1 MVIFLTVM
9 NFILLIVIYVQ
20 YKIRKSNSRNLRY
33 TYEKLEGIVKEQTG
47 EKLLIMTD
55 DKELQKLLVTINHLL
70 DAKQKTNADHAKVE
84 ISMRKM
90 LSNISHDLKTP
101 LTVILGY
108 AEMLNADKTIS
119 EEERQLLLQ
128 KVHVKT
134 LEVME
139 LIHKFFD
146 LAKLESGDKVI
157 EIAKV
162 NMNEVCRE
170 KILSFYDLVTS
181 KGFEVH
187 IDIPERNI
195 YAFGNA
201 EVLRRVLNNL
211 ISNAI
216 AYGYDGKTLGMALRD
231 DEKSVYIDVW
241 DRGKGIDESHI
252 DKVFERMYTLEDSR
266 NRLYQGSGLGLTIT
280 KRLVEAMDGEIHL
293 FSKPYEKTIFTIV
306 LKKWSF
312 SL

>member
-1 MVIFLTVM
+1 MA
-9 NFILLIVIYVQ
+9 
-20 YKIRKSNSRNLRY
+20 
-33 TYEKLEGIVKEQTG
+33 
-47 EKLLIMTD
+47 
-55 DKELQKLLVTINHLL
+55 INQLL

-108 AEMLNADKTIS
+108 TEMLNKDKTMNK
-119 EEERQLLLQ
+119 EEQQILLE

-146 LAKLESGDKVI
+146 LAKLESGDKAI
-157 EIAKV
+157 EMTKV

-181 KGFEVH
+181 KGFHVH

-195 YAFGNA
+195 YALGNV
-201 EVLRRVLNNL
+201 EVLGRVLNNL

-216 AYGYDGKTLGMALRD
+216 TYGDDGKTLGMTLRD
-231 DEKSVYIDVW
+231 DETNVYIDVW
-241 DRGKGIDESHI
+241 DTGKGIDESHI

-280 KRLVEAMDGEIHL
+280 KRLVEAMDGKIHL
-293 FSKPYEKTIFTIV
+293 SSKPYEKTIFTV
-306 LKKWSF
+306 ALKKMQF
-312 SL
+312 

>member
-1 MVIFLTVM
+1 MVNLLIGII
-9 NFILLIVIYVQ
+9 FILLCVIYMQ
-20 YKIRKSNSRNLRY
+20 YRMRKNSSENLRY
-33 TYEKLEGIVKEQTG
+33 TYEKLESIVNDKTG
-47 EKLLIMTD
+47 ETLLVMTD
-55 DKELQKLLVTINHLL
+55 DLELQKLLVAINQLL
-70 DAKQKTNADHAKVE
+70 DAKQKTNAGHAKVE

-108 AEMLNADKTIS
+108 TEMLNKDKTINK
-119 EEERQLLLQ
+119 EEQQILLE
-128 KVHVKT
+128 KVHTKT

-146 LAKLESGDKVI
+146 LAKLESGDKAI
-157 EIAKV
+157 EMTKV

-170 KILSFYDLVTS
+170 KILSFYDLVTT
-181 KGFEVH
+181 KGFQVH

-195 YAFGNA
+195 YALGNV
-201 EVLRRVLNNL
+201 EVLGRVLNNL

-216 AYGYDGKTLGMALRD
+216 TYGDDGKALGMTLRD
-231 DEKSVYIDVW
+231 DDTGVYIDVW
-241 DRGKGIDESHI
+241 DKGKGIDESHI

-280 KRLVEAMDGEIHL
+280 KRLVEAMDGKIHL
-293 FSKPYEKTIFTIV
+293 SSIPYEKTIFTIV
-306 LKKWSF
+306 LTKIQF
-312 SL
+312 

>member
-1 MVIFLTVM
+1 MISLLTIVI
-9 NFILLIVIYVQ
+9 FILLGAIYFQ
-20 YKIRKSNSRNLRY
+20 YRIGKSKSANVRY
-33 TYEKLEGIVKEQTG
+33 TYEKLENIIKQRTG
-47 EKLLIMTD
+47 EKLLVVTD
-55 DKELQKLLVTINHLL
+55 DKELQKLLVAINHLL
-70 DAKQKTNADHAKVE
+70 DAKQKTNADHVKVE

-108 AEMLNADKTIS
+108 AEMLNVDKTINK
-119 EEERQLLLQ
+119 EEQQILLE
-128 KVHVKT
+128 KVHLKT

-146 LAKLESGDKVI
+146 LAKLESGDKAI
-157 EIAKV
+157 EMTKV

-170 KILSFYDLVTS
+170 RILSFYDLLTT

-187 IDIPERNI
+187 IDIPEKNV
-195 YAFGNA
+195 YALGNA
-201 EVLRRVLNNL
+201 EVLGRVLNNL

-216 AYGYDGKTLGMALRD
+216 AYGYDGRTLGMTLRD
-231 DEKSVYIDVW
+231 DDSCVYVDVW

-280 KRLVEAMDGEIHL
+280 KRLVEALGGEIHL
-293 FSKPYEKTIFTIV
+293 SSKPYEKTVFTIV
-306 LKKWSF
+306 LKKMKF
-312 SL
+312 

>member
-1 MVIFLTVM
+1 MVNLLIGII
-9 NFILLIVIYVQ
+9 FILLCVIYMQ
-20 YKIRKSNSRNLRY
+20 YRMRKNSSKNLRY
-33 TYEKLEGIVKEQTG
+33 TYEKLESIVNDKTG
-47 EKLLIMTD
+47 ETLLVMTD
-55 DKELQKLLVTINHLL
+55 DLELQKLLVAINQLL

-108 AEMLNADKTIS
+108 TEMLNKDKTIS
-119 EEERQLLLQ
+119 KEEQQILLE
-128 KVHVKT
+128 KVHTKT

-146 LAKLESGDKVI
+146 LAKLESGDKAI
-157 EIAKV
+157 EMTKV

-170 KILSFYDLVTS
+170 KILSFYDLVTT
-181 KGFEVH
+181 KGFQVH

-195 YAFGNA
+195 YALGNV
-201 EVLRRVLNNL
+201 EVLGRVLNNL

-216 AYGYDGKTLGMALRD
+216 TYGDDGKALGMTLRD
-231 DEKSVYIDVW
+231 DETSVYIDVW
-241 DRGKGIDESHI
+241 DKGKGIDESHI

-280 KRLVEAMDGEIHL
+280 KRLVEVMDGKIHL
-293 FSKPYEKTIFTIV
+293 SSKPYEKTIFTIV
-306 LKKWSF
+306 LTKMQF
-312 SL
+312 

>member
-1 MVIFLTVM
+1 MISLLTIVI
-9 NFILLIVIYVQ
+9 FILLGIIYFQ
-20 YKIRKSNSRNLRY
+20 YRTQKSRSANVRY
-33 TYEKLEGIVKEQTG
+33 TYEKLQDIVKQQTG
-47 EKLLIMTD
+47 EKLLVVTD
-55 DKELQKLLVTINHLL
+55 DKELQKLLVAINHLL
-70 DAKQKTNADHAKVE
+70 DAKQKTNAYHAKVE

-108 AEMLNADKTIS
+108 TEMLNTDKTMNK
-119 EEERQLLLQ
+119 EDQQALLE
-128 KVHVKT
+128 KVHLKT

-146 LAKLESGDKVI
+146 LAKLESGDKAI
-157 EIAKV
+157 EMTKV

-170 KILSFYDLVTS
+170 KILSFYDLVTT

-187 IDIPERNI
+187 IDIPEKNV

-201 EVLRRVLNNL
+201 EVLGRVLNNL

-216 AYGYDGKTLGMALRD
+216 AYGYDGKTLGITLRED
-231 DEKSVYIDVW
+231 DRCVYVEVW

-280 KRLVEAMDGEIHL
+280 KRLVEALGGEIHL
-293 FSKPYEKTIFTIV
+293 SSTPYEKTVFTIM
-306 LKKWSF
+306 LKKMEF
-312 SL
+312 

>member
-1 MVIFLTVM
+1 MIFLLTIVI
-9 NFILLIVIYVQ
+9 FILLGAIYFQ
-20 YKIRKSNSRNLRY
+20 YRIGKSKSANVRY
-33 TYEKLEGIVKEQTG
+33 TYEKLENIIKRQTG
-47 EKLLIMTD
+47 EKLLVVTD
-55 DKELQKLLVTINHLL
+55 DKELQKLLVAINHLL
-70 DAKQKTNADHAKVE
+70 DAKQKTNADHVKVE

-108 AEMLNADKTIS
+108 TEMLNVDKTINK
-119 EEERQLLLQ
+119 EEQQILLE
-128 KVHVKT
+128 KVHLKT

-146 LAKLESGDKVI
+146 LAKLESGDKAI
-157 EIAKV
+157 EMTKV

-170 KILSFYDLVTS
+170 RILSFYDLLTT

-187 IDIPERNI
+187 IDIPEKNV
-195 YAFGNA
+195 YALGNA
-201 EVLRRVLNNL
+201 EVLGRVLNNL

-216 AYGYDGKTLGMALRD
+216 AYGYDGRTLGMTLRD
-231 DEKSVYIDVW
+231 DDSCVYVDVW

-280 KRLVEAMDGEIHL
+280 KRLVEALGGEIHL
-293 FSKPYEKTIFTIV
+293 SSKPYEKTVFTIV
-306 LKKWSF
+306 LKKMKF
-312 SL
+312 

>member
-1 MVIFLTVM
+1 M
-9 NFILLIVIYVQ
+9 
-20 YKIRKSNSRNLRY
+20 RKNSSKNLRY
-33 TYEKLEGIVKEQTG
+33 TYEKLENIVNSQTD
-47 EKLLIMTD
+47 ETLLVMTD
-55 DKELQKLLVTINHLL
+55 DLELQKLLVAINQLL

-108 AEMLNADKTIS
+108 TEMLNKDKTMNK
-119 EEERQLLLQ
+119 EEQQILLE

-146 LAKLESGDKVI
+146 LAKLESGDKAI
-157 EIAKV
+157 EMTKV

-170 KILSFYDLVTS
+170 KILSFYDLVTT
-181 KGFEVH
+181 KGFQVH

-195 YAFGNA
+195 YALGNV
-201 EVLRRVLNNL
+201 EVLGRVLNNL

-216 AYGYDGKTLGMALRD
+216 TYGDDGKALGMTLRD
-231 DEKSVYIDVW
+231 DDTGVYIDVW
-241 DRGKGIDESHI
+241 DKGKGIDESHI

-280 KRLVEAMDGEIHL
+280 KRLVEAMDRKIHL
-293 FSKPYEKTIFTIV
+293 SSKPYEKTIFTIV
-306 LKKWSF
+306 LTKIQF
-312 SL
+312 

>member
-1 MVIFLTVM
+1 MFSLLMIVI
-9 NFILLIVIYVQ
+9 FILLGVIYFQ
-20 YKIRKSNSRNLRY
+20 YRIGKSKSANIRY
-33 TYEKLEGIVKEQTG
+33 TYEKLENIIKQQTG
-47 EKLLIMTD
+47 EKLLVVTD
-55 DKELQKLLVTINHLL
+55 DKELQQLLVAINHLL
-70 DAKQKTNADHAKVE
+70 DAKQKTNANHAKVE

-108 AEMLNADKTIS
+108 TEMLNKDKTMNK
-119 EEERQLLLQ
+119 EEQHILLE

-146 LAKLESGDKVI
+146 LARLESGDKAI
-157 EIAKV
+157 EITKV

-170 KILSFYDLVTS
+170 KILTFYDLITT

-187 IDIPERNI
+187 IDIPEKNM
-195 YAFGNA
+195 YAFGNT
-201 EVLRRVLNNL
+201 EVLGRVLNNL
-211 ISNAI
+211 ISNALT
-216 AYGYDGKTLGMALRD
+216 YGYDGKILGITLSD
-231 DEKSVYIDVW
+231 DERYVYVDVW
-241 DRGKGIDESHI
+241 DRGKGINESHI

-280 KRLVEAMDGEIHL
+280 KRLVEALGGEIHL
-293 FSKPYEKTIFTIV
+293 FSKPYEKTVFTIM
-306 LKKWSF
+306 LRKIDF
-312 SL
+312 

>member
-1 MVIFLTVM
+1 MVTFLTAVI
-9 NFILLIVIYVQ
+9 FILLIIIYVQ
-20 YKIRKSNSRNLRY
+20 YKIRKNNSRNLRY
-33 TYEKLEGIVKEQTG
+33 TYEKLENIVKEKTG
-47 EKLLIMTD
+47 EKLLVMTD

-70 DAKQKTNADHAKVE
+70 DAKQKMNADHAKVE

-108 AEMLNADKTIS
+108 TEMLNVDKTING
-119 EEERQLLLQ
+119 EERQLLLQ

-146 LAKLESGDKVI
+146 LAKLESGDKAI
-157 EIAKV
+157 EITKI
-162 NMNEVCRE
+162 NMNEICRE

-201 EVLRRVLNNL
+201 EVIGRVLNNL

-216 AYGYDGKTLGMALRD
+216 AYGYDGKTLGMVLRE
-231 DEKSVYIDVW
+231 DETGVYIDVW
-241 DRGKGIDESHI
+241 DKGKGIDESHI

-280 KRLVEAMDGEIHL
+280 KRLVEAMDGKIHL
-293 FSKPYEKTIFTIV
+293 SSKPYEKTIFTVV
-306 LKKWSF
+306 LTKMQF
-312 SL
+312 

>member
-1 MVIFLTVM
+1 MASLLMIVIC
-9 NFILLIVIYVQ
+9 ILLGVIYFQ
-20 YKIRKSNSRNLRY
+20 YSIQKSKSANVRY
-33 TYEKLEGIVKEQTG
+33 TYEKLQDIVKQQTG
-47 EKLLIMTD
+47 EKLLVITD
-55 DKELQKLLVTINHLL
+55 DKELQNLLVAINHLL

-108 AEMLNADKTIS
+108 TEMLNTDKAMN
-119 EEERQLLLQ
+119 EEERQVLLE
-128 KVHVKT
+128 KVHLKT

-146 LAKLESGDKVI
+146 LAKLESGDKAI
-157 EIAKV
+157 EMTKV

-170 KILSFYDLVTS
+170 KILSFYDLLTT
-181 KGFEVH
+181 KGFQVH
-187 IDIPERNI
+187 IDIPEKNV
-195 YAFGNA
+195 YALGNVG
-201 EVLRRVLNNL
+201 VLGRVLNNL

-216 AYGYDGKTLGMALRD
+216 AYGYDGKTLGMTLRD
-231 DEKSVYIDVW
+231 DERCVYVDVW
-241 DRGKGIDESHI
+241 DRGKGIDETHI

-280 KRLVEAMDGEIHL
+280 KRLVEALGGEIHL
-293 FSKPYEKTIFTIV
+293 FSKPYEKTVFTIV
-306 LKKWSF
+306 LKKMKF
-312 SL
+312 

>member
-1 MVIFLTVM
+1 MVFFLTIVI
-9 NFILLIVIYVQ
+9 FILLGVIYFQ
-20 YKIRKSNSRNLRY
+20 YRIGKSKSVNVRY
-33 TYEKLEGIVKEQTG
+33 TYEKLQDIVKQQTG
-47 EKLLIMTD
+47 EKLLVMTD
-55 DKELQKLLVTINHLL
+55 DKELQKLLVVINHLL

-108 AEMLNADKTIS
+108 TEMLNVDKMMNK
-119 EEERQLLLQ
+119 EEQQELLE

-146 LAKLESGDKVI
+146 LAKLESGDKAI
-157 EIAKV
+157 EMTKV

-170 KILSFYDLVTS
+170 KILSFYDLLTT
-181 KGFEVH
+181 KGFEVR
-187 IDIPERNI
+187 IDIPEKNV
-195 YAFGNA
+195 YALGNA
-201 EVLRRVLNNL
+201 EVLGRVLNNL

-216 AYGYDGKTLGMALRD
+216 AYGYDGKMIGMTLRD
-231 DEKSVYIDVW
+231 TDKHVYVDVW
-241 DRGKGIDESHI
+241 DCGKGINETHI

-280 KRLVEAMDGEIHL
+280 KRLIEALGGEIHL
-293 FSKPYEKTIFTIV
+293 SSKPYEKTVFTIV
-306 LKKWSF
+306 LKKMEF
-312 SL
+312 

>member
-1 MVIFLTVM
+1 MVNLLIGII
-9 NFILLIVIYVQ
+9 FILLCVIYMQ
-20 YKIRKSNSRNLRY
+20 YRMRKNSSKNLRY
-33 TYEKLEGIVKEQTG
+33 TYEKLESIVNDKTG
-47 EKLLIMTD
+47 ETLLVMTD
-55 DKELQKLLVTINHLL
+55 DLELQKLLVAINQLL

-90 LSNISHDLKTP
+90 LPNISHDLKTP

-108 AEMLNADKTIS
+108 TEMLNKDKTIS
-119 EEERQLLLQ
+119 KEEQQILLE
-128 KVHVKT
+128 KVHTKT

-146 LAKLESGDKVI
+146 LAKLESGDKAI
-157 EIAKV
+157 EMTKV

-170 KILSFYDLVTS
+170 KILSFYDLVTT
-181 KGFEVH
+181 KGFQVH

-195 YAFGNA
+195 YALGNV
-201 EVLRRVLNNL
+201 EVLGRVLNNL

-216 AYGYDGKTLGMALRD
+216 TYGDDGKALGMTLRD
-231 DEKSVYIDVW
+231 DETSVYIDVW
-241 DRGKGIDESHI
+241 DKGKGIDESHI

-280 KRLVEAMDGEIHL
+280 KRLVEVMDGKIHL
-293 FSKPYEKTIFTIV
+293 SSKPYEKTIFTIV
-306 LKKWSF
+306 LTKMQF
-312 SL
+312 

>member
-1 MVIFLTVM
+1 MVNLLIGII
-9 NFILLIVIYVQ
+9 FILLCVIYMQ
-20 YKIRKSNSRNLRY
+20 YKMRKHSSKNLRY
-33 TYEKLEGIVKEQTG
+33 TYEKLESIVNDKTG
-47 EKLLIMTD
+47 ETLLVMTD
-55 DKELQKLLVTINHLL
+55 DLELQKLLVAINQLL

-108 AEMLNADKTIS
+108 TEMLNKDKTIS
-119 EEERQLLLQ
+119 EEEQQILLE
-128 KVHVKT
+128 KVHTKT

-146 LAKLESGDKVI
+146 LAKLESGDKAI
-157 EIAKV
+157 EMTKV

-170 KILSFYDLVTS
+170 KILSFYDLVTT
-181 KGFEVH
+181 KGFQVH

-195 YAFGNA
+195 YALGNV
-201 EVLRRVLNNL
+201 EVLGRVLNNL

-216 AYGYDGKTLGMALRD
+216 TYGDDGKTLGMTLRD
-231 DEKSVYIDVW
+231 DETSVYIDVW
-241 DRGKGIDESHI
+241 DKGKGIDESHI

-266 NRLYQGSGLGLTIT
+266 NRSYQGSGLGLTIT
-280 KRLVEAMDGEIHL
+280 KRFVEAMDGEIHL
-293 FSKPYEKTIFTIV
+293 SSKPYEKTIFTVV
-306 LKKWSF
+306 LKKMLF
-312 SL
+312 

>member
-1 MVIFLTVM
+1 MVNLLIGII
-9 NFILLIVIYVQ
+9 FILLCVIYMQ
-20 YKIRKSNSRNLRY
+20 YRMRKNSSKNLRY
-33 TYEKLEGIVKEQTG
+33 TYEKLESIVNDKTG
-47 EKLLIMTD
+47 ETLLVMTD
-55 DKELQKLLVTINHLL
+55 DLELQKLLVAINQLL

-108 AEMLNADKTIS
+108 TEMLNKDKTINK
-119 EEERQLLLQ
+119 EEQQILLE
-128 KVHVKT
+128 KVHTKT

-146 LAKLESGDKVI
+146 LAKLESGDKAI
-157 EIAKV
+157 EMTKV

-170 KILSFYDLVTS
+170 KILSFYDLVTT
-181 KGFEVH
+181 KGFQVH

-195 YAFGNA
+195 YALGNV
-201 EVLRRVLNNL
+201 EVLGRVLNNL

-216 AYGYDGKTLGMALRD
+216 TYGDDGKALGMTLRD
-231 DEKSVYIDVW
+231 DETSVYIDVW
-241 DRGKGIDESHI
+241 DKGKGIDESHI

-280 KRLVEAMDGEIHL
+280 KRLVEAMDGKINL
-293 FSKPYEKTIFTIV
+293 SSKPYEKTIFTIV
-306 LKKWSF
+306 LTKIQF
-312 SL
+312 

>member
-1 MVIFLTVM
+1 MVTFLTAVI
-9 NFILLIVIYVQ
+9 FILLIIIYVQ
-20 YKIRKSNSRNLRY
+20 YKIRKNNSRNLRY
-33 TYEKLEGIVKEQTG
+33 TYEKLEDIVKEKTG
-47 EKLLIMTD
+47 EKLLVMTD
-55 DKELQKLLVTINHLL
+55 NKELQKLLVTINHLL

-108 AEMLNADKTIS
+108 TEMLNIDKTMN

-146 LAKLESGDKVI
+146 LAKLESGDKAI
-157 EIAKV
+157 EITKI
-162 NMNEVCRE
+162 NMNEICRE

-201 EVLRRVLNNL
+201 EVIGRVLNNL

-216 AYGYDGKTLGMALRD
+216 AYGYDGKALGMVLRE
-231 DEKSVYIDVW
+231 DETSVYIDVW
-241 DRGKGIDESHI
+241 DKGKGIDESHI

-293 FSKPYEKTIFTIV
+293 SSKPYEKTIFTVV
-306 LKKWSF
+306 LKKMLF
-312 SL
+312 

>member
-1 MVIFLTVM
+1 MVNLLIGII
-9 NFILLIVIYVQ
+9 FILLCVIYMQ
-20 YKIRKSNSRNLRY
+20 YKMRKNSSKNLRY
-33 TYEKLEGIVKEQTG
+33 TYEKLESIVNDKTG
-47 EKLLIMTD
+47 ETLLVMTD
-55 DKELQKLLVTINHLL
+55 DLELQKLLVAINQLL

-108 AEMLNADKTIS
+108 TEMLNKDKTIS
-119 EEERQLLLQ
+119 EEEQQILLE
-128 KVHVKT
+128 KVHTKT

-146 LAKLESGDKVI
+146 LAKLESGDKAI
-157 EIAKV
+157 EMTKV

-170 KILSFYDLVTS
+170 KILSFYDLVTT
-181 KGFEVH
+181 KGFQVH

-195 YAFGNA
+195 YALGNV
-201 EVLRRVLNNL
+201 EVLGRVLNNL

-216 AYGYDGKTLGMALRD
+216 TYGDDGKTLGMTLRD
-231 DEKSVYIDVW
+231 DETSVYIDVW
-241 DRGKGIDESHI
+241 DKGKGIDESHI

-266 NRLYQGSGLGLTIT
+266 NRSYQGSGLGLTIT

-293 FSKPYEKTIFTIV
+293 SSKSYEKTIFTVV
-306 LKKWSF
+306 LKKMLF
-312 SL
+312 

>member
-1 MVIFLTVM
+1 MVNLLISII
-9 NFILLIVIYVQ
+9 FILLCVIYMQ
-20 YKIRKSNSRNLRY
+20 YRMRKNSSKNLRY
-33 TYEKLEGIVKEQTG
+33 TYEKLESIVNDKTG
-47 EKLLIMTD
+47 ETLLVMTD
-55 DKELQKLLVTINHLL
+55 DLELQKLLVAINQLL

-108 AEMLNADKTIS
+108 TEMLNKDKTIS
-119 EEERQLLLQ
+119 KEEQQILLE
-128 KVHVKT
+128 KVHTKT

-146 LAKLESGDKVI
+146 LAKLESGDKAI
-157 EIAKV
+157 EMTKV

-170 KILSFYDLVTS
+170 KILSFYDLVTT
-181 KGFEVH
+181 KGFQVH

-195 YAFGNA
+195 YALGNV
-201 EVLRRVLNNL
+201 EVLGRVLNNL

-216 AYGYDGKTLGMALRD
+216 TYGDDGKALGMTLRD
-231 DEKSVYIDVW
+231 DETSVYIDVW
-241 DRGKGIDESHI
+241 DKGKGIDESHI

-280 KRLVEAMDGEIHL
+280 KRLVEVMDGKIHL
-293 FSKPYEKTIFTIV
+293 SSKPYEKTIFTIV
-306 LKKWSF
+306 LTKMQF
-312 SL
+312 

>member
-1 MVIFLTVM
+1 MSNLLIGII
-9 NFILLIVIYVQ
+9 FILLCVIYMQ
-20 YKIRKSNSRNLRY
+20 YKMRKNSSKNLRY
-33 TYEKLEGIVKEQTG
+33 TYEKLESIVNEKTG
-47 EKLLIMTD
+47 ETLLVMTD
-55 DKELQKLLVTINHLL
+55 DLELQKLLVAINQLL

-108 AEMLNADKTIS
+108 TEMLNKDKTINK
-119 EEERQLLLQ
+119 EEQQILLE
-128 KVHVKT
+128 KVHTKT

-146 LAKLESGDKVI
+146 LAKLESGDKAI
-157 EIAKV
+157 EMTKV

-170 KILSFYDLVTS
+170 KILSFYDLVTT
-181 KGFEVH
+181 KGFQVH

-195 YAFGNA
+195 YALGNV
-201 EVLRRVLNNL
+201 EVLGRVLNNL

-216 AYGYDGKTLGMALRD
+216 TYGDDGKVLGMTLRD
-231 DEKSVYIDVW
+231 DETNVYIDVW
-241 DRGKGIDESHI
+241 DKGKGIDESHI

-280 KRLVEAMDGEIHL
+280 KRLVEAMDGKIHL
-293 FSKPYEKTIFTIV
+293 SSKLYEKTIFTIV
-306 LKKWSF
+306 LTKIQF
-312 SL
+312 

>member
-1 MVIFLTVM
+1 MVSFLTIVIF
-9 NFILLIVIYVQ
+9 ILVGVIYFQ
-20 YKIRKSNSRNLRY
+20 YRIGKSKSVNVRY
-33 TYEKLEGIVKEQTG
+33 IYEKLQDIVKQQTG
-47 EKLLIMTD
+47 ENLLVMTD
-55 DKELQKLLVTINHLL
+55 DKELQKLLVVINHLL

-108 AEMLNADKTIS
+108 IEMLNVDKTMS
-119 EEERQLLLQ
+119 EEERKELLE

-146 LAKLESGDKVI
+146 LAKLESGDKAI
-157 EIAKV
+157 EMTKV

-170 KILSFYDLVTS
+170 KILSFYDLLTT
-181 KGFEVH
+181 KGFEVR
-187 IDIPERNI
+187 IDILEKNV
-195 YAFGNA
+195 YALGNA
-201 EVLRRVLNNL
+201 EVLGRVLNNL

-216 AYGYDGKTLGMALRD
+216 AYGYDGKTLGMTLRD
-231 DEKSVYIDVW
+231 DDRCVYVDVW
-241 DRGKGIDESHI
+241 DCGKGIDESHI

-280 KRLVEAMDGEIHL
+280 KRLIEALGGEIHL
-293 FSKPYEKTIFTIV
+293 SSKPYEKTVFTIV
-306 LKKWSF
+306 LKKMEF
-312 SL
+312 

>member
-1 MVIFLTVM
+1 MV
-9 NFILLIVIYVQ
+9 N
-20 YKIRKSNSRNLRY
+20 
-33 TYEKLEGIVKEQTG
+33 EKTG
-47 EKLLIMTD
+47 EKLLVMTD
-55 DKELQKLLVTINHLL
+55 DLELQKLLVAINQLL

-108 AEMLNADKTIS
+108 TEMLNKDKTMS
-119 EEERQLLLQ
+119 KEEQQILLE

-146 LAKLESGDKVI
+146 LAKLESGDKAI
-157 EIAKV
+157 EMTKV

-181 KGFEVH
+181 KGFHVH

-195 YAFGNA
+195 YALGNV
-201 EVLRRVLNNL
+201 EVLGRVLNNF

-216 AYGYDGKTLGMALRD
+216 TYGDDGKTLGMTLRD
-231 DEKSVYIDVW
+231 DETNVYIDVW
-241 DRGKGIDESHI
+241 DTGKGIDESHI

-280 KRLVEAMDGEIHL
+280 KRLVEAMDGKIHL
-293 FSKPYEKTIFTIV
+293 SSKPYEKTIFTV
-306 LKKWSF
+306 ALKKMQF
-312 SL
+312 